1 MLSITGRRPFGE
13 DDTQCLLRSECGGL
27 LDLFLPKA
35 MRRVPHFLLAV
46 ALTRS
51 SDLRRFDLLLHK
63 LILEGQDGP
72 LRTSYYAGASYT
84 SDRKDSLDKILSNE
98 LLPDVIYELM
108 IRLEDNRRSMEVLF
122 SRRGVVSRVMG
133 GAFDESWEAESQKVI
148 SAFLAEKRA
157 KFLAPLFALVIL
169 LLGGSFYMMYLM
181 AFGSNAL
188 NFSTKFFYLTYISI
202 SFVSVVLFWM
212 HQRGVFFPHAKIA
225 IRDVAGGDGSR
236 NIGAITGVLSL
247 VIQVIRLIADY
258 FTCGA
263 RLAGSLGR
271 RRPAGATAMGPQ
283 AAD

>member
-1 MLSITGRRPFGE
+1 MLSITGRLPFGE
-13 DDTQCLLRSECGGL
+13 DDPQRLLRSECGGL

-46 ALTRS
+46 ALTRP

-63 LILEGQDGP
+63 LMSEGQDGP
-72 LRTSYYAGASYT
+72 LRASYYAGASYT

-133 GAFDESWEAESQKVI
+133 GALDEVWEAESQKAI

-157 KFLAPLFALVIL
+157 KFLTLLFAPVAL
-169 LLGGSFYMMYLM
+169 LLSGSFYLIYLM
-181 AFGSNAL
+181 AFGPNAL
-188 NFSTKFFYLTYISI
+188 NFWTTVFYFAYFLIS
-202 SFVSVVLFWM
+202 SGSVVLFAM
-212 HQRGVFFPHAKIA
+212 HQRGVRFPHAKIA
-225 IRDVAGGDGSR
+225 IRDAAAGDGFR

-247 VIQVIRLIADY
+247 IIQVIRLIADY
-258 FTCGA
+258 FTRGA
-263 RLAGSLGR
+263 RAGSLGR
-271 RRPAGATAMGPQ
+271 HPADATAVGPQ